1 MHALPGDYD
10 LTYSGD
16 GKASILMGAPVAGG
30 LSRLSTTRSIL
41 TAVQKLIIA
50 GECASGGNTT
60 FCLTRFN
67 SDGSQDTAFGARSL
81 ASRPSAQLN
90 LTKVTGLAIDPRNQ
104 ALVVAGECKPVGAAN
119 KPFCVARFT
128 QNGLFNMSCGTPG
141 GSANSFSLGHAKIG
155 RLRVAAD
162 GKSHLAAGC
171 PRGPAATNMDMCI
184 LAFNADGSPDTL
196 FTGTS
201 SHYLLVPQI
210 GNRVPRESLRDEVEL
225 ITGSLAALRLSR

>member
-16 GKASILMGAPVAGG
+16 GKASILIGTPVAGG
-30 LSRLSTTRSIL
+30 HSRLSTTRSIL
-41 TAVQKLIIA
+41 TADQKLTIA
-50 GECASGGNTT
+50 GECASGENTT

-67 SDGSQDTAFGARSL
+67 SDGSQDAAFGASAL
-81 ASRPSAQLN
+81 ASGPSAQLN

-128 QNGLFNMSCGTPG
+128 QNGVFNMSCGTPG

-210 GNRVPRESLRDEVEL
+210 GNRVPRESQRDEVEL